1 MDILEIRRIAGKYGI
16 RHAGMEKA
24 DLIRAIQRA
33 EGVSVCFGL
42 AEPEECDEEGCLWRE
57 ECFFEGVAEEEA
69 V

>member
-16 RHAGMEKA
+16 NPAGMEKV

-33 EGVSVCFGL
+33 EGVSDCFGC
-42 AEPEECDEEGCLWRE
+42 ADSEECDEEGCLWRE
-57 ECFFEGVAEEEA
+57 ECFFESFAEEEA